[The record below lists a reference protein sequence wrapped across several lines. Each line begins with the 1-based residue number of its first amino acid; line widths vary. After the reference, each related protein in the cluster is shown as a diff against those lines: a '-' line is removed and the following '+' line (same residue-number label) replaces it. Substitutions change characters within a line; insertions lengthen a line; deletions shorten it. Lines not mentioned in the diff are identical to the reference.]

1 MAYIGLRKPIVG
13 KRKGY
18 GSYEAPFAFGKA
30 IGINVTPN
38 YAEGSLYGDDVQCEY
53 DKEFTFSEVTM
64 NTDTIP
70 IMAYEHVFGH
80 KIEEEEIAF
89 GADDENGYVGMGWIS
104 VEKINGKRK
113 FTGNFLPKAKFSEPN
128 EEYTTKGE
136 NIEYKTPSITGR
148 ALAEEEDMRWKYVKS
163 FETAEE
169 ALSYVYGKFGATV
182 AQLTVKSEA
191 GTATGKTKITVTPA
205 KEGTNGYVYKIG
217 SEVTAPSYD
226 EVCSSGYTTWDGT
239 SEITATS
246 GQKILVV
253 ETTEDKKAR
262 KAGIATVT
270 TKTS

>member
-13 KRKGY
+13 KRKEY

-38 YAEGSLYGDDVQCEY
+38 YAEGSLYADDVQSEY
-53 DKEFTFSEVTM
+53 DKEFTFAEVTM

-70 IMAYEHVFGH
+70 VVAYEHVFGH

-89 GADDENGYVGMGWIS
+89 GADDENDYVGMGWIS

-113 FTGNFLPKAKFSEPN
+113 FTGNFLSKVKFSEPN

-148 ALAEEEDMRWKYVKS
+148 ALAEEEDMRWKYVKP
-163 FETAEE
+163 FDTAEE
-169 ALSYVYGKFGATV
+169 ALAYVYGKFGASV
-182 AQLTVKSEA
+182 AALTVKSEA

-205 KEGTNGYVYKIG
+205 KEGTNSYVYKIG
-217 SEVTAPSYD
+217 SEVKAPGYD
-226 EVCSSGYTTWDGT
+226 ETCTGGYTAWDGT
-239 SEITATS
+239 AEITATS
-246 GQKILVV
+246 GQKILIV
-253 ETTEDKKAR
+253 EITEEKKAR
-262 KAGIATVT
+262 KAGIATIVA
-270 TKTS
+270 KTA